1 MIYDRRST
9 DREGEATVT
18 RPKTISDEDV
28 LAAALEVL
36 AENGDSFTLSDLAN
50 RVGLSRATL
59 IQRFG
64 NREAILLRIATY
76 EADATQ
82 TWLDSLPLDGAGNG
96 LWPFLEQI
104 VTSMGHGEGFSARV
118 TLAALEAR
126 DPALRALAH
135 RRYTLVQGAIAARL
149 PAGPER
155 ERTAAHLHAI
165 IAGATMQWVA
175 TDGDV
180 GLSDYVL
187 ERLRWALT
195 HLKPGV
201 I

>member
-1 MIYDRRST
+1 MIYESLST
-9 DREGEATVT
+9 AGEGEATVT

-36 AENGDSFTLSDLAN
+36 AENGDSFTLSDLAT

-82 TWLDSLPLDGAGNG
+82 TWLESLPHDG

-104 VTSMGHGEGFSARV
+104 VTSMGQGEGFSARV

-135 RRYTLVQGAIAARL
+135 RRYRLVQGAIAARM
-149 PAGPER
+149 PPGPDR
-155 ERTAAHLHAI
+155 ERTAEHLHAV

-175 TDGDV
+175 TNGDV

-187 ERLRWALT
+187 GRLCWAMN
-195 HLKPGV
+195 HLKPGL

>member
-1 MIYDRRST
+1 M
-9 DREGEATVT
+9 T
-18 RPKTISDEDV
+18 RPKTISDENV

-36 AENGDSFTLSDLAN
+36 AESGDSFTLSDLAK

-64 NREAILLRIATY
+64 NREAILLRIATH
-76 EADATQ
+76 EAEATQ
-82 TWLDSLPLDGAGNG
+82 AWLESLPLDSSGNE
-96 LWPFLEQI
+96 LWPFLEEI
-104 VTSMGHGEGFSARV
+104 VGSMGRGDGFSARV

-135 RRYTLVQGAIAARL
+135 RRYTLVQSAIAARL
-149 PAGPER
+149 PPGAER
-155 ERTAAHLHAI
+155 DRTAEHLHAI

-175 TDGDV
+175 SDSDT
-180 GLSDYVL
+180 GLSDHVL
-187 ERLRWALT
+187 ERLRWALN
-195 HLKPGV
+195 HLKSGL